1 MGKVIKLRKL
11 LKDTLYHKYERGH
24 GQAKIGKV
32 HNGTDAI
39 HSHNTYNTYK
49 REVEHFSAW
58 CKANGITEYKDAAAS
73 VPRYL
78 DQMQRD
84 GKSAWTMSTALSAI
98 AKAMDKKTTDFD
110 YKLPSRHRADITR
123 SRGPAERDKHFSPE
137 KNQDLIKFAES
148 CGLRRSE
155 LEALKG
161 SNLVLRDGKAYL
173 YVENGK
179 GGKKRLAEVIG
190 NKNHVVRLCQLA
202 GSGNVFP
209 KVHSAFDEHFYRGN
223 YAKNLYMQYSRD
235 LNTLSKQEKYFCRKD
250 MAGKVFDREAMRITS
265 ENLGHSRI
273 DVIANNYLYG
283 L

>member
-1 MGKVIKLRKL
+1 MGKTIKLRKL

-24 GQAKIGKV
+24 GQAKTGKV
-32 HNGTDAI
+32 HNGTDNI
-39 HSHNTYNTYK
+39 HSHNTYKTYM
-49 REVEHFSAW
+49 RETEHFCAW
-58 CKANGITEYKDAAAS
+58 CKANGITEVKDAAAS

-84 GKSAWTMSTALSAI
+84 GKSAWTMSTALCGI
-98 AKAMDKKTTDFD
+98 AKAMNRKTTDFD
-110 YKLPSRHRADITR
+110 YKLPSRHRADIVR
-123 SRGPAERDKHFSPE
+123 SRGQAERDKHFSPE
-137 KNQDLIKFAES
+137 RNQDLIKFAES

-161 SNLVLRDGKAYL
+161 SNLVLKGEKVYL
-173 YVENGK
+173 QVENGK
-179 GGKKRLAEVIG
+179 GGKKRLVEVIG
-190 NKNHVVRLCQLA
+190 HKNHVVRMCNLA

-223 YAKNLYMQYSRD
+223 YGKNLYKQYERD
-235 LNTLSKQEKYFCRKD
+235 LNTLSRKEKYYCRGD
-250 MAGKVFDREAMRITS
+250 MKGKVFDREAMRIVS
-265 ENLGHSRI
+265 ENLGHNRI